1 MSRKGLVV
9 SVNSIEL
16 SACEGYGVLR
26 FVKGMEM
33 CWFWCNMSLSS
44 YGEIQD
50 SSVSQSARTEV
61 SRFRFR
67 VHVTVNRG

>member
-9 SVNSIEL
+9 SVNNIAL

-44 YGEIQD
+44 YGGGYKTVQ
-50 SSVSQSARTEV
+50 SVSQD
-61 SRFRFR
+61 
-67 VHVTVNRG
+67 RGFQIQVQGTRDG